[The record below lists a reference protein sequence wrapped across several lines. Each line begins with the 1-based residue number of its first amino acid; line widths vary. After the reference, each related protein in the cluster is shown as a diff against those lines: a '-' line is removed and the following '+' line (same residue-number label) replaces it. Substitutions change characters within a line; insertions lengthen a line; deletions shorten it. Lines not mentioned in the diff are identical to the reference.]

1 MTEAGHGSNV
11 RDLRTTARYDR
22 EKREFVIDTP
32 TADAYKD
39 WIGNAGMHGRV
50 ATVFAQLEVD
60 KVRHGVHAV
69 LVPIRDEA
77 GNALPDIRIEDCG
90 LKEGL
95 NGVDNGRI
103 WFENVRVPREN
114 LLNRFGDVSED
125 GTYTSPI
132 PSQGRRFFTM
142 LGTLVGGR
150 ISIAA
155 AAVSA
160 AKSGLTIAVRYAA
173 VRRQFGPEGRPEVPI
188 LDYLSMQ
195 RRLLPA
201 LATTYAV
208 HFAIR
213 ELTGTYAERGSRP
226 EEVEAIA
233 AGLKAW
239 ISRHTVETLQSCRE
253 ACGGQGYLAA
263 NRLPSIKADTD
274 VFTTFEGANAVLGL
288 LVAKGLLTEYREQFG
303 ELRLWGV
310 MRYVTGRA
318 ASAIADLNPIAPRK
332 TDEDHL
338 RDPAFHADAL
348 GYREQ
353 RLRDSLARRLR
364 SRIESGEDSF
374 DALNACQDHAL
385 ALADAHV
392 ERRIHEAFRSAIES
406 LEDEALLAVLR
417 PLAALFSLSIL
428 ERERGW
434 YLEHGYFEAAKS
446 KAIRD
451 LTNRLCGEVRPHATG
466 LVDAFGI
473 PDRVLAAPIALT

>member
-1 MTEAGHGSNV
+1 
-11 RDLRTTARYDR
+11 
-22 EKREFVIDTP
+22 
-32 TADAYKD
+32 
-39 WIGNAGMHGRV
+39 MHGRV

-69 LVPIRDEA
+69 LVPKRDEA
-77 GNALPDIRIEDCG
+77 GNALPGIRIEDCG
-90 LKEGL
+90 MKEGL

-114 LLNRFGDVSED
+114 LLNRFGEVSED

-364 SRIESGEDSF
+364 SRIERGEDSF

>member
-1 MTEAGHGSNV
+1 
-11 RDLRTTARYDR
+11 
-22 EKREFVIDTP
+22 
-32 TADAYKD
+32 
-39 WIGNAGMHGRV
+39 
-50 ATVFAQLEVD
+50 
-60 KVRHGVHAV
+60 
-69 LVPIRDEA
+69 
-77 GNALPDIRIEDCG
+77 
-90 LKEGL
+90 
-95 NGVDNGRI
+95 
-103 WFENVRVPREN
+103 
-114 LLNRFGDVSED
+114 
-125 GTYTSPI
+125 
-132 PSQGRRFFTM
+132 M

-310 MRYVTGRA
+310 MRFVTGRA